1 MHAGVGLQRRREKIE
16 MKGWI
21 VRGTG
26 KPWDVF
32 EWDEVPEPTHEA
44 MQRLTVDIA
53 GLRTRG
59 EYEPPCGSYLFVNV
73 LAAGL
78 ATPDVTMATGE
89 YPVPIERPYVSGQEA
104 VGIVDDTSPD
114 LRHWMGK
121 RVMGFT
127 PQPFGSFAPRAV
139 MFPPTIYE
147 APDSLS
153 DEEAA
158 AFVIPSHT
166 AYHAVHRRGQV
177 QRGETVLVLGAAG
190 GVPSSAVQL
199 CAAAGCRVI
208 AVAGG
213 ADKAA
218 FCRDLGAEL
227 AIDHREEDFVEA
239 VQRALGANAVDVIVD
254 FVQGEPGQR
263 ARPLLKVE
271 GRHVMAGHAGGLL
284 PVHPNE
290 FYLQNWTLVGV
301 CMGSGYGAQALQLE
315 DDAHTA
321 LLELVDRGAYRPTV
335 TRVVPLQEVPA
346 ALRDIVE
353 RRSIGRVVASLQA

>member
-1 MHAGVGLQRRREKIE
+1 

-21 VRGTG
+21 VHGTG
-26 KPWDVF
+26 NPWDVF
-32 EWDEVPEPTHEA
+32 EWDEVPEPSHEA
-44 MQRLTVDIA
+44 MRELSVDLA

-59 EYEPPCGSYLFVNV
+59 EGDPPCSSYVFVRV
-73 LAAGL
+73 LAAAL
-78 ATPDVTMATGE
+78 ATPDVTIATGE

-104 VGIVDDTSPD
+104 VGIVEDASPD
-114 LRHWMGK
+114 LRDLLGK

-147 APDSLS
+147 VPANLS
-153 DEEAA
+153 DVEAA

-177 QRGETVLVLGAAG
+177 RRGEIVLVLGAAG

-199 CAAAGCRVI
+199 CVAAGCRVI

-218 FCRDLGAEL
+218 FCRELGAEIV
-227 AIDHREEDFVEA
+227 IDHRAEDFVTA
-239 VQRALGANAVDVIVD
+239 VRGRVGDNAVDVIVD
-254 FVQGEPGQR
+254 FVQGEPGRR
-263 ARPLLKVE
+263 ARPLLAVE
-271 GRHVMAGHAGGLL
+271 GRHVLAGHAGGLI
-284 PVHPNE
+284 PIHPNE

-301 CMGSGYGAQALQLE
+301 CMASGYGAQALKLE
-315 DDAHTA
+315 EDAHTA
-321 LLELVDRGAYRPTV
+321 LLELFSKGAYRPKV
-335 TRVVPLQEVPA
+335 TRVVALEDVPE
-346 ALRDIVE
+346 ALRDLVE
-353 RRSIGRVVASLQA
+353 RRSIGRIVAALDPAPG